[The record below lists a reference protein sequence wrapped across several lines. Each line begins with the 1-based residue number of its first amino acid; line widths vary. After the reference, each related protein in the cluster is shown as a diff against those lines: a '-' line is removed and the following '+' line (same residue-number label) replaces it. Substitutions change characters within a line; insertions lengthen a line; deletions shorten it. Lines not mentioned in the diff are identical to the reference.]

1 MDRSAGLAELFG
13 AVLPYLDER
22 QRRLLLGAEARRFGH
37 GGIKAVAL
45 AAGVSVDTVSAG
57 VAEVASGA
65 GPDGRVRR
73 PGGGRPRA
81 DVLDPGLVPAL
92 LALVEPDVRGDPMS
106 PLRWTTKSTRNLAAE
121 LSRAGH
127 RVSAP
132 VVGTLLRAQ
141 GFSLQGNAKVV
152 EGVQHPDRDAQFR
165 YLNAQVKEHQGAGEP
180 VVSVDAKKKEVVGE
194 FKNAGRE
201 WRPAGDPRRV
211 EVHDFPDEVLGKVLP
226 YGVYDV
232 AANTGWVN
240 VGTDHDTA
248 AFAIESIRRWWNA
261 VGRLGY
267 PAATR
272 LLITADAGG
281 SNGYRT
287 RAWKTGLAALA
298 AETGLAITVC
308 HMPPGT
314 SKWNKI
320 EHRLFSAITM
330 NWRGRPLTSHEVIV
344 NSIAATTTSS
354 GLKVHAELDPGSY
367 PTGVEIGE
375 DQMDA
380 VAVIGHGFHGEWNYT
395 VYPADGPDT
404 PMTAAGVDR
413 DVLAEP
419 ALTGI
424 SRTELDALATAL
436 AAPAAAAREAAARQ
450 RLGDAR
456 RRAPGG
462 GRRPALGLPDQVL
475 AVLLHRRLGIPVAL
489 LARLLAVGKD
499 PVRKAITTTGQL
511 LDQHGFAT
519 PPPAAHLTTLAG
531 FTRYADST
539 GTHIH

>member
-1 MDRSAGLAELFG
+1 
-13 AVLPYLDER
+13 
-22 QRRLLLGAEARRFGH
+22 
-37 GGIKAVAL
+37 
-45 AAGVSVDTVSAG
+45 
-57 VAEVASGA
+57 VAEG
-65 GPDGRVRR
+65 VR
-73 PGGGRPRA
+73 
-81 DVLDPGLVPAL
+81 
-92 LALVEPDVRGDPMS
+92 
-106 PLRWTTKSTRNLAAE
+106 
-121 LSRAGH
+121 
-127 RVSAP
+127 
-132 VVGTLLRAQ
+132 
-141 GFSLQGNAKVV
+141 
-152 EGVQHPDRDAQFR
+152 HPDRDAQFR
-165 YLNAQVKEHQGAGEP
+165 YLNEQVKEHQGAGEP
-180 VVSVDAKKKEVVGE
+180 VVSVDAKKKEIVGE

-211 EVHDFPDEVLGKVLP
+211 DVHDFPDEVLGKVLP

-248 AFAIESIRRWWNA
+248 AFAVESIRRWWGA
-261 VGRLGY
+261 VGCLGY

-287 RAWKTGLAALA
+287 RAWKTGLATLA

-367 PTGVEIGE
+367 PTGVETGE
-375 DQMDA
+375 EQTDA

-395 VYPADGPDT
+395 VYPADGPDS
-404 PMTAAGVDR
+404 PLTADVDR
-413 DVLAEP
+413 DVLADP

-424 SRTELDALATAL
+424 PRAELNALATAL
-436 AAPAAAAREAAARQ
+436 ASPAAAAREAAARA

-462 GRRPALGLPDQVL
+462 GRRPVLGLSDQVL
-475 AVLLHRRLGIPVAL
+475 VVLLHRRLGIPVAL

-499 PVRKAITTTGQL
+499 PVRNAIATTGQL
-511 LDQHGFAT
+511 LDQCGFAT

-539 GTHIH
+539 GTRLH